1 VEHVGLSAIL
11 ERFRASHPEVEG
23 AALVDRSGTVLVG
36 DPPGRF
42 RGPRS
47 LLGMTL
53 LNAGE
58 WAARACSGGPVGFL
72 VVGCEGGIVVA
83 RPVGGDRV
91 LIIVASAEAT
101 LRLIS
106 SDSLWL
112 ARRILAVETLRTNL
126 RKEFR
131 AWHPDGPPF
140 QVGDVT
146 VGSGGGP

>member
-1 VEHVGLSAIL
+1 MGLSAIL
-11 ERFRASHPEVEG
+11 ERFRVSHPEVEG
-23 AALVDRSGTVLVG
+23 AALVDRSGTVLAGVL
-36 DPPGRF
+36 PGRC

-58 WAARACSGGPVGFL
+58 WAARACGGGPVGFL
-72 VVGCEGGIVVA
+72 VAGCESGVVVA
-83 RPVGGDRV
+83 RPVGGAGV
-91 LIIVASAEAT
+91 LIIVASADAT

-112 ARRILAVETLRTNL
+112 AQRILAVETLRTNL

-131 AWHPDGPPF
+131 AWHPDGPRF
-140 QVGDVT
+140 QAGDVT
-146 VGSGGGP
+146 VGAGDGT